1 MAYIIFGLMIC
12 VFSIGM
18 FSSSDLSIWGVVGI
32 CFGGF
37 LILKGRK
44 KSGFDE

>member
-1 MAYIIFGLMIC
+1 MAYIIFGMMIC

-18 FSSSDLSIWGVVGI
+18 LTSSDLLIWGLVGI
-32 CFGGF
+32 CFGVF

-44 KSGFDE
+44 KNRG